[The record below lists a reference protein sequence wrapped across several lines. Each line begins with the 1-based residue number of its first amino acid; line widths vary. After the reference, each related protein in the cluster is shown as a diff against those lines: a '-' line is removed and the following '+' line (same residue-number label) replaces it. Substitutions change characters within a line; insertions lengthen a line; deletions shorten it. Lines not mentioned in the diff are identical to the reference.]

1 MFSRR
6 RPVSVL
12 EAYTLFSYIG
22 YGSNLA
28 VHSLAM
34 LDEKTVVLRGEKATM
49 NAALQFIAN
58 AKKRINV
65 CGDWLAPRSLVR
77 VPQFKKALLYAIA
90 KGVEYR
96 YLTEITEENLVYCK
110 ELQKYAEL
118 RHLEGIKGNFGVHE
132 SEYVA
137 IALIHEE
144 SRPVP
149 ELICSFAKSLVEGQ
163 QYLFETLWNKA
174 IPADHRIREIE
185 EGVREIEK
193 GITQPVTK
201 IIDSSE
207 DIASR
212 SRQVIETSDHL
223 CVCSDFG
230 GLIML
235 ERIAYDPIRRVLE
248 KVQRGEHKGVRWI
261 GTINSKEDVDVV
273 QRFLELG
280 AEIKH
285 LRSTPLNFSVTDKE
299 FNFTVSNMERGSMA
313 SSVLISSEPPY
324 VKQFNSLFEQLWSQG
339 IDAAD
344 RIREIEEGIENSR
357 IEVIINS
364 QKTQRQYLDLVN
376 SANEEVLLILPTVKA
391 FLREIDIGI
400 IRVLGNIA
408 AKKGV
413 KVMLLSPFDAK
424 IKQEITQL
432 EEEGVAIQ
440 PNQKSSRSIFALLI
454 VDKKYSLIIE
464 VRDDSTR
471 DFQKAIGLATFSN
484 SKATVEP
491 LVAIFESLWNQ
502 AELYEQLRMANEK
515 LALHDKMQEEF
526 INIAAHEL
534 RTPVQPILG
543 MAELK
548 GYDLADGKESIMMT
562 KDEMAII
569 IRNAHRLE
577 RLSSDILEIARIES
591 GNFQLNT
598 REFDLNDVISPLVED
613 AEDEIRS
620 DDKDIQIHYSS
631 FNILLSGD
639 KDRLAEV
646 VWNLL
651 ENAIKFTKK
660 GPISIAT
667 KKDDSHV
674 IVTITDSGT
683 GIDPEVL
690 PTLFAKFVTRSEKG
704 TGLGL
709 FISKNIIES
718 HGGRIWGENNTDGKG
733 AIFTFT
739 LPLENHTT

>member
-1 MFSRR
+1 
-6 RPVSVL
+6 
-12 EAYTLFSYIG
+12 
-22 YGSNLA
+22 
-28 VHSLAM
+28 M
-34 LDEKTVVLRGEKATM
+34 LDDEKTTVLHGEKATT

-65 CGDWLAPRSLVR
+65 CGDWLAPHSLVR
-77 VPQFKKALLYAIA
+77 VPQFKKAILHAIA

-96 YLTEITEENLVYCK
+96 YLTEITEGNLVYCK
-110 ELQKYAEL
+110 ELNKYAEL
-118 RHLEGIKGNFGVHE
+118 RHLAGIKGNFGVHE

-137 IALIHEE
+137 IALLYEDSKPI
-144 SRPVP
+144 P
-149 ELICSFAKSLVEGQ
+149 ELIISFAKSLVEEQ

-185 EGVREIEK
+185 EGIVGIEEEK
-193 GITQPVTK
+193 ITPQVTK
-201 IIDSSE
+201 IIDSPE
-207 DIASR
+207 DIVSR

-223 CVCSDFG
+223 WVCSDFG
-230 GLIML
+230 GLKMI
-235 ERIAYDPIRRVLE
+235 ERIAYDPLRRVLE

-261 GTINSKEDVDVV
+261 GTINTKEDVDIV

-280 AEIKH
+280 VEIKH
-285 LRSTPLNFSVTDKE
+285 LRSTPLNFGVTDKE
-299 FNFTVSNMERGSMA
+299 FNFTVSNMERGSIA
-313 SSVLISSEPPY
+313 SSVLISSERPY
-324 VKQFNSLFEQLWSQG
+324 IKQFNSLFEQLWSQG

-357 IEVIINS
+357 IEVIINP
-364 QKTQRQYLDLVN
+364 QKTQQQYLDLVK
-376 SANEEVLLILPTVKA
+376 SANEEVLLILPTVQA
-391 FLREIDIGI
+391 FLREIDIGT
-400 IRVLGNIA
+400 IRILGNIS
-408 AKKGV
+408 AKRGI

-424 IKQEITQL
+424 IKQELTQL

-464 VRDDSTR
+464 VKDDSTS

-484 SKATVEP
+484 SKPTVEP
-491 LVAIFESLWNQ
+491 LVAIFENLWNQ
-502 AELYEQLRMANEK
+502 AELYEQLRIANEK

-548 GYDLADGKESIMMT
+548 AYDLADEKESITMT
-562 KDEMAII
+562 KDEIAII
-569 IRNAHRLE
+569 IRNARRLE
-577 RLSSDILEIARIES
+577 RLSSDILEISRIES
-591 GNFQLNT
+591 GNFHLNIG
-598 REFDLNDVISPLVED
+598 EFDLNDVISPLVQD

-631 FNILLSGD
+631 FSILLRGD
-639 KDRLAEV
+639 KDRIAEV

-674 IVTITDSGT
+674 IVTIKDSGA

-690 PTLFAKFVTRSEKG
+690 PNLFAKFVTRSEKG

-709 FISKNIIES
+709 FISKNIIDS
-718 HGGRIWGENNTDGKG
+718 HGGRIWGENNIDGKG

-739 LPLENHTT
+739 LPLENHTM